1 MATFHLSVKSGGK
14 DSAHNHSKYITR
26 AGYYGNLGKQDLIET
41 GHGNMPAW
49 ADDNPSFF
57 WRSADRYERMNA
69 AVYREIV
76 VALPR
81 ELPASAQFYLVTELI
96 ESALNGR
103 PYQFAIHCPKG
114 SLSQDDQ
121 PHAHIMFSDRA
132 DDGIERLAENYFSR
146 YNANYPERGGSRK
159 LSGGKSMAALSA
171 DLRALRKLWA
181 DLINKALCEHGYP
194 PAVDHRSLEE
204 RGIGR
209 RPERHLGANRISQMP
224 ISVRFKLASSRPGR
238 NVW

>member
-14 DSAHNHSKYITR
+14 GSAYNHSKYITR
-26 AGYYGNLGKQDLIET
+26 AGHYDSLDKQDLVDM
-41 GHGNMPAW
+41 GHGNLPPW

-81 ELPASAQFYLVTELI
+81 ELPPSARVYLVIELI
-96 ESALNGR
+96 EAALQGK

-132 DDGIERLAENYFSR
+132 DDGIERLAENHFAR
-146 YNANYPERGGSRK
+146 YNAIYPERGGSRK

-171 DLRALRKLWA
+171 ELRALRKLWA
-181 DLINKALCEHGYP
+181 DLVNKALGEHGYP
-194 PAVDHRSLEE
+194 PAVDHRC
-204 RGIGR
+204 
-209 RPERHLGANRISQMP
+209 
-224 ISVRFKLASSRPGR
+224 
-238 NVW
+238 